1 MEAMRGASSLI
12 SISADSLYT
21 SAMKAVHCNINLP
34 FRNMSFVTLKSIVDL
49 DTWESSSCGM
59 AKYLVLYTKLSFAIC
74 KNSKEI
80 VRSVQQVFHRF
91 ILRVRLKFEWIKF
104 ELVRIEWEQ
113 RKEKLFSWKHFSNAE
128 DLIRKLLSFI
138 RGGEGCLT
146 MQENK
151 RCTRQINI

>member
-21 SAMKAVHCNINLP
+21 SAMKAVHWRSNLP

-74 KNSKEI
+74 KNSERIHYSLCK
-80 VRSVQQVFHRF
+80 RF
-91 ILRVRLKFEWIKF
+91 NKSPILQVRLNSRMIKLRRQGMLEKFYSPGKTF
-104 ELVRIEWEQ
+104 
-113 RKEKLFSWKHFSNAE
+113 LFFIFLPRNEE
-128 DLIRKLLSFI
+128 DLIRKLLSFTR
-138 RGGEGCLT
+138 RGVF
-146 MQENK
+146 NNARK
-151 RCTRQINI
+151 